1 MHVGIWYAL
10 GAIVFLLILFIL
22 FDNRKKIFKK
32 RAKKT
37 KEEVEIKDSKPA
49 EKKEE
54 PKAVKKI
61 DNPKVSLTKK
71 VKKEPDP
78 VPEAEVED
86 ANLDGFD
93 EEPITYQRTSGMGS
107 SQRRRPMPLQFDR
120 TKVQRELM
128 ARNSKKKSIKEQIK
142 DLSPEMKA
150 ILFTDALGKHDDK

>member
-10 GAIVFLLILFIL
+10 GVIAFLLILFIL

-32 RAKKT
+32 HPKKA
-37 KEEVEIKDSKPA
+37 KEEVEIKDSKA
-49 EKKEE
+49 SEKKEE

-61 DNPKVSLTKK
+61 DNPKMSLTKK
-71 VKKEPDP
+71 VKKEESVAPR
-78 VPEAEVED
+78 AEVED
-86 ANLDGFD
+86 AGLDGFD
-93 EEPITYQRTSGMGS
+93 EEPITYQRTSNMEQ

-120 TKVQRELM
+120 SKVQREIR
-128 ARNSKKKSIKEQIK
+128 ARNSKKKNIKEQIK